1 MLVAVGPNFVEA
13 AVVMHS
19 SQVIVAAETAAVVFV
34 TTDANRTEKLEIEIV
49 VVAGSSFV
57 AAEIVAAVV
66 AVPTP
71 VVAGAIA

>member
-1 MLVAVGPNFVEA
+1 MAVDPNLVVVV
-13 AVVMHS
+13 AVVMRS
-19 SQVIVAAETAAVVFV
+19 SQVIVVVGTAAVVFV

-66 AVPTP
+66 A
-71 VVAGAIA
+71 GAIA